1 MEDAA
6 AVPAETSNARLCC
19 GERLVNV
26 PKNCSSNGAVR
37 WKSFIST
44 RPYVVEDGMRIYE
57 HSYRKKPHRTMDYTR
72 LSGEPK
78 KQGEI
83 HEEAQDCLQFLGLF
97 M

>member
-57 HSYRKKPHRTMDYTR
+57 HSYRKK
-72 LSGEPK
+72 
-78 KQGEI
+78 QGEI